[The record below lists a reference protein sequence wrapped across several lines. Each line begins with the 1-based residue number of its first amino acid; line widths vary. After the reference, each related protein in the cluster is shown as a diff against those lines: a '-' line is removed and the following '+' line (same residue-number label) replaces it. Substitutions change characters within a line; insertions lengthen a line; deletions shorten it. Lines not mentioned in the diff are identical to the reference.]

1 MFDNKSKH
9 TLYLGDL
16 DGVIREKQLEMCET
30 VFPSH

>member
-9 TLYLGDL
+9 ALYLGDL
-16 DGVIREKQLEMCET
+16 YGVIGEKQLEMCET